1 MIITRCQICG
11 RRKGLRVSGLVVFHH
26 VDSEPCPGRGFPPIE
41 HDDGRLIAYAAAIT
55 AAFNEVHSQIR
66 ALEEA
71 RANFIEPALTS
82 RRAALAK
89 LSLKVNGRLRRHME
103 WPERYRRSM
112 DRQMAKFGYAWSD
125 PPPDYLIL
133 RDRESRERTWL
144 LGGKV
149 IAA

>member
-1 MIITRCQICG
+1 MTRCQICG
-11 RRKGLRVSGLVVFHH
+11 RRKGLRKDGTVVFHH
-26 VDSEPCPGRGFPPIE
+26 VDSDPCPGRGFRPIE
-41 HDDGRLIAYAAAIT
+41 HDDGRLVQYAGAIT
-55 AAFNEVHSQIR
+55 KAFDDVRGQIR

-71 RANFIEPALTS
+71 RANYIEPALTS

-112 DRQMAKFGYAWSD
+112 DRKMAKFGYAWSD

-133 RDRESRERTWL
+133 RDREVRERAWL
-144 LGGKV
+144 MPGLN
-149 IAA
+149 AA